1 MVVRQKKELTEEQ
14 KALRQFHKKSARHVV
29 VFEADL
35 SENEKRQIFSDADD
49 LRQCG
54 NRLLEIM
61 KRNLEQL
68 LRTKRYRA
76 LQSLYGKIAEAIRTL
91 EAKEA
96 RTDEQEQKL
105 EQLKEKRSNIVKAMA
120 QMQEQYHVTW
130 DFCRTKMME
139 LKDQYNIPSIFALSR
154 AEDIW
159 QAVESTGGTYIEVPM
174 EYRASQYDHTA
185 DTYIKK
191 KLSQRMYC
199 LSDGIKVQRDWYSS
213 YLLYCINNTYTQI
226 DKQRCK
232 QKFSAMYQKEKQ
244 MIDTLSQFFHLS
256 ST

>member
-14 KALRQFHKKSARHVV
+14 KTLRQFHKKSARHVV
-29 VFEADL
+29 VFESDL
-35 SENEKRQIFSDADD
+35 SENEKRQIFSDAED

-91 EAKEA
+91 EAKES

-105 EQLKEKRSNIVKAMA
+105 EQLKEKRSSIVKAMA

-130 DFCRTKMME
+130 DFSRTKMME

-159 QAVESTGGTYIEVPM
+159 QAVETTLYANGKSLHFKKRGDLPEIRAKQCNRGIVISQSEFGIQFQYGKLDTEFRVNGTKRICGFA
-174 EYRASQYDHTA
+174 R
-185 DTYIKK
+185 
-191 KLSQRMYC
+191 
-199 LSDGIKVQRDWYSS
+199 
-213 YLLYCINNTYTQI
+213 
-226 DKQRCK
+226 K
-232 QKFSAMYQKEKQ
+232 QKR
-244 MIDTLSQFFHLS
+244 
-256 ST
+256 